1 MKKANLKGEN
11 SIFAIRLKE
20 LMENNITQQ
29 QLADVLN
36 IKRQTVSLY
45 LNGASLP
52 PIEKLVDIANYFNV
66 STDYLLGLAKSPT
79 VNPDIK
85 MIENYTGL
93 SRKVIDLM
101 HDLFAE
107 NKSKSNTYLE
117 GFNLFFGLSMDS
129 MIFFDRFYRVME
141 SSVIEEK
148 KFKAFSNSTPD
159 NSDLNDTYKNLEK
172 AWNEES
178 KNLAFEK
185 FSLYETIN
193 NAIEISKAWI
203 LKNKINLFGDCNADD

>member
-20 LMENNITQQ
+20 LMGNNITQQ

-101 HDLFAE
+101 HDFFAE
-107 NKSKSNTYLE
+107 NKSKSNTYLA
-117 GFNLFFGLSMDS
+117 GFNLFFGLSIDS
-129 MIFFDRFYRVME
+129 IMFFDRFYQVVK
-141 SSVIEEK
+141 SSVIEEN
-148 KFKAFSNSTPD
+148 KFKAFSNSSPD
-159 NSDLNDTYKNLEK
+159 NSELNITDKELEK
-172 AWNEES
+172 AWTEES
-178 KNLAFEK
+178 KNVAFEK

-193 NAIEISKAWI
+193 NAIDISKRRV
-203 LKNKINLFGDCNADD
+203 LKNEIELLGDYNADD